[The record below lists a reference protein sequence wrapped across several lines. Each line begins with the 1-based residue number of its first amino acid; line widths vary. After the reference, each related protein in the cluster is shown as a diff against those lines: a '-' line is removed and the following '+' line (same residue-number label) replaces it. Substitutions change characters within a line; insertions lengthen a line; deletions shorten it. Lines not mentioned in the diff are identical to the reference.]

1 MILPDFILTTRQHK
15 VWNESGIDSEKYCT
29 DKHHFNSYPYAIE
42 YNYNSR
48 GFRDSEWPDNIT
60 DAIWCFG
67 DSFTVGLGSPLE
79 HTWVNILQN
88 KTNIRCI
95 NVSMDGA
102 SNDWIARKVLRLLET
117 ITPRCIIIQWTYV
130 ERAEDTDDTKIDE
143 NRRLAYTDLD
153 NKVYLHNFD
162 KNLDAV
168 NTAVTTTKL
177 IHSMIP
183 GAYRIENE
191 EFFNIKW
198 KKLSGDTWPTAPRTK
213 LEFDSLP
220 VNIKEELSTYDFYND
235 YYEYIHLTDSA
246 IRNNIIQLTQVD
258 LARDGHHY
266 DKATATNFVSDLMK
280 VIY

>member
-15 VWNESGIDSEKYCT
+15 VWNESGLDSKKYCL
-29 DKHHFNSYPYAIE
+29 DKQHFNSYPYTVE

-48 GFRDSEWPDNIT
+48 GFRDSEWPDDISN
-60 DAIWCFG
+60 AIWCFG

-117 ITPRCIIIQWTYV
+117 VTPRCIIIQWTYA
-130 ERAEDTDDTKIDE
+130 ERAEDADDTKIDE
-143 NRRLAYTDLD
+143 DRRLAYTDLD
-153 NKVYLHNFD
+153 NRVYLNNFD

-168 NTAVTTTKL
+168 NAATTTKL

-183 GAYRIENE
+183 DAYHIENK
-191 EFFNIKW
+191 EFFDIKW
-198 KKLSGDTWPTAPRTK
+198 KELSGDTWPAAPRTK

-220 VNIKEELSTYDFYND
+220 LNIKEELSTYDFYND
-235 YYEYIHLTDSA
+235 YYEYIYLTDS
-246 IRNNIIQLTQVD
+246 ITRNNIIQLTQVD

-266 DKATATNFVSDLMK
+266 DKDTATNFVSDLMK

>member
-1 MILPDFILTTRQHK
+1 
-15 VWNESGIDSEKYCT
+15 
-29 DKHHFNSYPYAIE
+29 
-42 YNYNSR
+42 
-48 GFRDSEWPDNIT
+48 
-60 DAIWCFG
+60 
-67 DSFTVGLGSPLE
+67 
-79 HTWVNILQN
+79 
-88 KTNIRCI
+88 
-95 NVSMDGA
+95 MDGA